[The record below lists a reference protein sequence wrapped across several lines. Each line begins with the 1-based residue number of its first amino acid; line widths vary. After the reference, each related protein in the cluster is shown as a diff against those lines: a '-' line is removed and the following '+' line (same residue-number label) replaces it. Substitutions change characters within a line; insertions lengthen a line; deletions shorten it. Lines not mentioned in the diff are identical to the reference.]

1 MRTQRTHKAVQWMV
15 MIVGVAAM
23 LSSAGCATKR
33 GGKKGPSEGSDTF
46 GPGGFLGEDPMGM
59 SAEGSKPMLGDS
71 FTSLPKVE
79 GVVYG
84 PVYFGYDNYQIPAS
98 EYAKID
104 VVADFLRA
112 NDNVV
117 LIIEGHCD
125 ERGTNE
131 YNMSLGEYRA
141 QSVRSYLVNAGISP
155 DRVQTVSFGEEQPAS
170 MGTGES
176 VWRLNRR
183 GEFGLYQR

>member
-1 MRTQRTHKAVQWMV
+1 MV

-23 LSSAGCATKR
+23 LSSTGCATKR
-33 GGKKGPSEGSDTF
+33 GKGKGFTDTEGSGSF
-46 GPGGFLGEDPMGM
+46 GPGGYLDGDPMAMGADGSIPM
-59 SAEGSKPMLGDS
+59 SGDS
-71 FTSLPKVE
+71 FASLPKVQ
-79 GVVYG
+79 GVAYG

-112 NDNVV
+112 NGNVV
-117 LIIEGHCD
+117 LIVEGHCD

-155 DRVQTVSFGEEQPAS
+155 DRIQTVSFGEEQPAA